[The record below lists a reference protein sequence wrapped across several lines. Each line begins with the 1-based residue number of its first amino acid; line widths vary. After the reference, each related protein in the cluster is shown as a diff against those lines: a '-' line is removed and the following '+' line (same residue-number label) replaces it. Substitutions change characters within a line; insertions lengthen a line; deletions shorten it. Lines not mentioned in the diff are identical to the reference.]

1 MKYTVLGAVTIF
13 TLYSV
18 STAVLMITFT
28 MLVAASQDT
37 LVNKMRAS
45 TGMIKKTGGGIIT
58 YIRDGINVDLQTYS
72 KYNSNDADLEM
83 HCLKIRKVKIDLLPY
98 VMFIVHLTAVG
109 QGRWIRSVML

>member
-1 MKYTVLGAVTIF
+1 MGYGAASAGCTAPVFIALLMASMKYTVLGAVTIF

-45 TGMIKKTGGGIIT
+45 TGVIKKTGGGI
-58 YIRDGINVDLQTYS
+58 
-72 KYNSNDADLEM
+72 M
-83 HCLKIRKVKIDLLPY
+83 LL
-98 VMFIVHLTAVG
+98 VG
-109 QGRWIRSVML
+109 VYLVWEYFTVWMN